1 MRTFGNKEKP
11 GAGGSPGRLRQRN
24 PSLENARMAAE
35 RNESSSTGQGQSL
48 TQKAEKR
55 RAKHVQQNQGK
66 NVNDKLARLE
76 KMYQELQD
84 LESKK
89 R

>member
-1 MRTFGNKEKP
+1 
-11 GAGGSPGRLRQRN
+11 
-24 PSLENARMAAE
+24 MAAE
-35 RNESSSTGQGQSL
+35 KNESSSTGQGQSL

-55 RAKHVQQNQGK
+55 RAKHLQQNQGK
-66 NVNDKLARLE
+66 KDVNDKLARLE